1 MAVWWEPKQDELADR
16 SGESPFVLPD
26 FLERSN
32 FQHLYQARTLRS
44 FAFLLLLLFREGTG
58 EPRSVDAKELAA
70 SFALAVNAFVQH
82 YWTCLKDYEVTMD
95 HPVEGSGHI
104 ALEEMMPRWHDDLV
118 DHFRV
123 GLDAEAT
130 IKMYTSGTMV
140 AIRRVFQT
148 CSLESDGSV
157 HPQTVSLPEG
167 FHLGQVGRPTAI
179 EATDEVGKTKGTLF
193 RPFQY
198 PSSIPGLDYHDFI
211 NTNFSDWS
219 GRKPVHFFERKPFHR
234 ALNCAICQDS
244 PNVLKAV
251 MKIIMD
257 INYFIN
263 SIHHNGGVYYSGV
276 GIGESLRLVKPG
288 AKLRM
293 PRFLSTTTELKF
305 AKSRLTD
312 KVGPALLVV
321 RVPHGFWGA
330 RDISSFSSCP
340 EENETMF
347 CAYALFQVERV
358 SSIKMQGQEVSRID
372 MLALDKYEGI
382 SYPEESYPPFH
393 HQSIVIDGLEADHSY
408 VRQNS

>member
-1 MAVWWEPKQDELADR
+1 
-16 SGESPFVLPD
+16 
-26 FLERSN
+26 
-32 FQHLYQARTLRS
+32 
-44 FAFLLLLLFREGTG
+44 
-58 EPRSVDAKELAA
+58 
-70 SFALAVNAFVQH
+70 
-82 YWTCLKDYEVTMD
+82 
-95 HPVEGSGHI
+95 
-104 ALEEMMPRWHDDLV
+104 MPRWHDDLV

-123 GLDAEAT
+123 GLDAEAACCTWSFIRLWKAT

-140 AIRRVFQT
+140 AIRRVFKT
-148 CSLESDGSV
+148 CSLESDGSL
-157 HPQTVSLPEG
+157 HPQGVSLPEG
-167 FHLGQVGRPTAI
+167 FHLGQVGRPSAI
-179 EATDEVGKTKGTLF
+179 EASDEVGRTRETLF

-198 PSSIPGLDYHDFI
+198 PSIPGLDYHAFI
-211 NTNFSDWS
+211 NTNFSDWT

-234 ALNCAICQDS
+234 ALNSAICQDS

-257 INYFIN
+257 INHFIN

-330 RDISSFSSCP
+330 RDISTFSSCP

-347 CAYALFQVERV
+347 CAYALFKVERV

-372 MLALDKYEGI
+372 LLALDKYEGI
-382 SYPEESYPPFH
+382 SYPEDSYPPFH
-393 HQSIVIDGLEADHSY
+393 HGPIEIDGLEADHSY